1 MRRWTTRKARVAR
14 VLACGVAATSGP
26 LAGQQVIELTGDDRI
41 LDAGFEELYRVG
53 SLHGGDWDTFGSVAA
68 VAFDGAGNL
77 YILDYQASRVTVVDR
92 TGSLVRHIGR
102 EGEGPGEFTAGG
114 VWAFT
119 VLADGRAVVF
129 DANQRVYKVFDSGGR
144 FDRMIRL
151 SGDAMFYSIPA
162 LQAERDADAVLATG
176 LVETLSMPG
185 SVSTPEPAFRPIERY
200 VLSGEEVVPDTLAE
214 AWKVPGNPTG
224 FAPRLAVGVL
234 PGGGVAFTDSSAY
247 AIKVTTSSGD
257 VVRVLRRPFR
267 PEPVT
272 ERVRAAE
279 IERQLE
285 EVGADTEGAWAD
297 MRREQIASM
306 EFFDEVP
313 VVLDLRTSWEGTIWI
328 QRRGDEPA
336 SIGPIDV
343 ITPDGR
349 YLGTFAAGA
358 TAMPS
363 AFGPDGL
370 VAFVERDELDVQT
383 VVVKRL
389 PGGVRE

>member
-1 MRRWTTRKARVAR
+1 ML
-14 VLACGVAATSGP
+14 LACAVAASSGP
-26 LAGQQVIELTGDDRI
+26 LAGQQVIELTGEDRI

-77 YILDYQASRVTVVDR
+77 YILDYQASRVSVVDL

-129 DANQRVYKVFDSGGR
+129 DANQRVYKVFDSGGS

-214 AWKVPGNPTG
+214 AWKVPGNPMG

-257 VVRVLRRPFR
+257 VVRVLRRPFH

-285 EVGADTEGAWAD
+285 EVGAEAIRPGRAGRLRGKRRVGRSNGGGEAPAGRGQVAPYQIRRTPYRSKSDSIDTSGKSCASDCAIN
-297 MRREQIASM
+297 MRSNGSRCGPGSLPARSACATVIA
-306 EFFDEVP
+306 
-313 VVLDLRTSWEGTIWI
+313 
-328 QRRGDEPA
+328 RG
-336 SIGPIDV
+336 
-343 ITPDGR
+343 
-349 YLGTFAAGA
+349 
-358 TAMPS
+358 
-363 AFGPDGL
+363 
-370 VAFVERDELDVQT
+370 
-383 VVVKRL
+383 
-389 PGGVRE
+389 

>member
-1 MRRWTTRKARVAR
+1 M
-14 VLACGVAATSGP
+14 VLACGMAAGSGP
-26 LAGQQVIELTGDDRI
+26 MAGQEVIELTGDDRI
-41 LDAGFEELYRVG
+41 LGAGFEEVYRVG
-53 SLHGGDWDTFGSVAA
+53 SLHGGDWDTFGSVQA

-77 YILDYQASRVTVVDR
+77 YVLDTQASRVSVVNLS
-92 TGSLVRHIGR
+92 GGLVRQFGQ
-102 EGEGPGEFTAGG
+102 EGEGPGEFDAGDA
-114 VWAFT
+114 WAFT
-119 VLADGRAVVF
+119 VLADGRTVVF
-129 DANQRVYKVFDSGGR
+129 DAGQREFEVFDSGGR

-151 SGDAMFYSIPA
+151 SGDAMYYSIPA

-176 LVETLSMPG
+176 LVEALRWPG
-185 SVSTPEPAFRPIERY
+185 SVNTPEPAFRPIERY
-200 VLSGEEVVPDTLAE
+200 VLSGEEVGPDTLAE
-214 AWKVPGNPTG
+214 AWKAPGDPTG

-247 AIKVTTSSGD
+247 AIKVTTSSGE

-279 IERQLE
+279 IERQLK
-285 EVGADTEGAWAD
+285 EVGADAEGAWAD

-313 VVLDLRTSWEGTIWI
+313 VVRDLRTSWEGTIWVH
-328 QRRGDEPA
+328 RRGDEPA

-343 ITPDGR
+343 ITPDGG

-358 TAMPS
+358 TPIPS
-363 AFGPDGL
+363 AFGPEGL

-389 PGGVRE
+389 SGGVR

>member
-1 MRRWTTRKARVAR
+1 MRRWTGTNARVAKL
-14 VLACGVAATSGP
+14 LACAMAASSGP

-77 YILDYQASRVTVVDR
+77 YILDYQASRVTVVDL

-129 DANQRVYKVFDSGGR
+129 DANQRVYKVFDSGGS

-176 LVETLSMPG
+176 IVETLSMPG
-185 SVSTPEPAFRPIERY
+185 SASTPEPPFRPIERY
-200 VLSGEEVVPDTLAE
+200 VLSGEEVGPDTVAK
-214 AWKVPGNPTG
+214 AWKAPGDPTG
-224 FAPRLAVGVL
+224 FAPPLAVGVL
-234 PGGGVAFTDSSAY
+234 PAGGVAFTDSSAY

-285 EVGADTEGAWAD
+285 DVGAASEGSWAELQ
-297 MRREQIASM
+297 RARIGSM

-313 VVLDLRTSWEGTIWI
+313 VVRDLRTSWEGTIWVR
-328 QRRGDEPA
+328 RRGDEPA
-336 SIGPIDV
+336 SDGPIDV
-343 ITPDGR
+343 ITPDGG

-363 AFGPDGL
+363 AFGPEGL
-370 VAFVERDELDVQT
+370 VAFVETDELDVQT

>member
-1 MRRWTTRKARVAR
+1 ML
-14 VLACGVAATSGP
+14 LACGAASGGEP
-26 LAGQQVIELTGDDRI
+26 LAGQDVIELTGEDRI

-77 YILDYQASRVTVVDR
+77 YILDYQASRVTVVDL

-102 EGEGPGEFTAGG
+102 KGEGPGEFTAGG

-119 VLADGRAVVF
+119 VLADGRTVAF
-129 DANQRVYKVFDSGGR
+129 DANQRVFKVFDAAGS

-162 LQAERDADAVLATG
+162 LQAERGADAVLATG

-185 SVSTPEPAFRPIERY
+185 SASAPEPAFRPIERY
-200 VLSGEEVVPDTLAE
+200 VLSGEDPVPDTVAE
-214 AWKVPGNPTG
+214 AWKAPGDPSG

-247 AIKVTTSSGD
+247 AIKVTSSSGE

-285 EVGADTEGAWAD
+285 EVGAATEGAWAET
-297 MRREQIASM
+297 RREQIESL

-313 VVLDLRTSWEGTIWI
+313 VVRDLRTSWEGTIWVR
-328 QRRGDEPA
+328 RRGDEPA
-336 SIGPIDV
+336 SDGPIDV
-343 ITPDGR
+343 ITPDGG

-363 AFGPDGL
+363 AFGPEGL
-370 VAFVERDELDVQT
+370 VAFVQHDELDVST

-389 PGGVRE
+389 PGPVR

>member
-1 MRRWTTRKARVAR
+1 ML
-14 VLACGVAATSGP
+14 LACATAAVSEP
-26 LAGQQVIELTGDDRI
+26 LTGQQVIELTGEDRI
-41 LDAGFEELYRVG
+41 LDPGFEELYRVG
-53 SLHGGDWDTFGSVAA
+53 SLHGGEWDTFGSVAA

-77 YILDYQASRVTVVDR
+77 YILDYQASMITVVDL

-114 VWAFT
+114 VWAFA

-129 DANQRVYKVFDSGGR
+129 DANQRVYKVFDSDGS
-144 FDRMIRL
+144 FDRMVRL

-185 SVSTPEPAFRPIERY
+185 SASSTEPAFRPIERY
-200 VLSGEEVVPDTLAE
+200 VLNGEEVVPDTVAE
-214 AWKVPGNPTG
+214 AWKAPGDPSG
-224 FAPRLAVGVL
+224 FAPPLAAGVL

-247 AIKVTTSSGD
+247 TIKVTTSSGD
-257 VVRVLRRPFR
+257 GVRVLRRPFR

-279 IERQLE
+279 IERRLE
-285 EVGADTEGAWAD
+285 EVGAETEGAWAETQ
-297 MRREQIASM
+297 RARIGSM

-313 VVLDLRTSWEGTIWI
+313 VVRGLRTSWEGTIWI

-343 ITPDGR
+343 ITPDGT
-349 YLGTFAAGA
+349 YLGTFATGA

-370 VAFVERDELDVQT
+370 VAFVESDEFDVQT

-389 PGGVRE
+389 PGEVKE